1 MTDLIIKPSSG
12 LSGEIT
18 PPGDKSLSHRAVLC
32 AAIAEGE
39 TIINGFLAGEDT
51 LNTVRAVQMLG
62 IDIEGAGTGRLAVH
76 GKGLDG
82 LSEPAGVLDL
92 GNSGTGMRL
101 LAGLLAGQDFF
112 SVLTG
117 DQYLRKRPMA
127 RIVEPLR
134 RMGAVIDGRSGGTRA
149 PHPIRGAG
157 RQLKPIQHASS
168 VASAQVKSAV
178 LLCGL
183 YADGETSVSEPSKSR
198 DHTERMFRFFGG
210 EVKEQGLRVSMRGR
224 QRLKAGGALDIPADI
239 SSAAFFMVAASIVP
253 GSELLI
259 KNVGVNPTRTGIIDV
274 LKDMGADITLAN
286 QREQAGE
293 PVADITVRY
302 RKLRAVQI
310 KGDVIPRAIDEM
322 PVLSVAAAYAQG
334 KTVIRGAAELRV
346 KESDRIATMAGELR
360 RMGAEVTEF
369 PDGMEITGRDRL
381 RGARCESH
389 GDHRIAMS
397 LAIAGLAADG
407 ETAVLDAGWIDTSFP
422 GFERLLKQA
431 AYS

>member
-1 MTDLIIKPSSG
+1 
-12 LSGEIT
+12 
-18 PPGDKSLSHRAVLC
+18 
-32 AAIAEGE
+32 
-39 TIINGFLAGEDT
+39 
-51 LNTVRAVQMLG
+51 
-62 IDIEGAGTGRLAVH
+62 
-76 GKGLDG
+76 
-82 LSEPAGVLDL
+82 
-92 GNSGTGMRL
+92 
-101 LAGLLAGQDFF
+101 
-112 SVLTG
+112 
-117 DQYLRKRPMA
+117 
-127 RIVEPLR
+127 
-134 RMGAVIDGRSGGTRA
+134 MG
-149 PHPIRGAG
+149 P
-157 RQLKPIQHASS
+157 
-168 VASAQVKSAV
+168 
-178 LLCGL
+178 
-183 YADGETSVSEPSKSR
+183 
-198 DHTERMFRFFGG
+198 
-210 EVKEQGLRVSMRGR
+210 
-224 QRLKAGGALDIPADI
+224 LDIPADI

-259 KNVGVNPTRTGIIDV
+259 KNVGVNLTRTGIIDV
-274 LKDMGADITLAN
+274 LNDMGADITLAN

-422 GFERLLKQA
+422 GFERLLKQV